1 MASRYPAGRA
11 SRRVFAYIICINVY
25 KARNCPTLNACV
37 NDGKKLAA
45 FLADKFPRQYL
56 RIESLY
62 NEMATYDRI
71 LSLFER
77 ASSNTSIQQG
87 DLVIFYFAGH
97 GSRNTAPEG
106 WPTEDGWL
114 EMICP
119 YDVDTVKDGRNI
131 YGIPDFV
138 VGTLLRRL
146 ANKREANV
154 VSS

>member
-1 MASRYPAGRA
+1 MYMG
-11 SRRVFAYIICINVY
+11 C
-25 KARNCPTLNACV
+25 
-37 NDGKKLAA
+37 G
-45 FLADKFPRQYL
+45 
-56 RIESLY
+56 
-62 NEMATYDRI
+62 M
-71 LSLFER
+71 
-77 ASSNTSIQQG
+77 
-87 DLVIFYFAGH
+87 
-97 GSRNTAPEG
+97 
-106 WPTEDGWL
+106 L